1 MVALHEAYGPQG
13 IIEDNGD
20 VNKTK
25 SKDRQSFIEAKRLS
39 DGTLRC
45 LAIIT
50 ALLSKESGSM
60 VLIEEVDNGI
70 HPNRAQGLINA
81 ISELAR
87 DRGIDVV
94 ISTHNPALL
103 NAINREDLVG
113 VVVCYRDTE
122 TGSSE
127 FVQLLDIEKY
137 PELMAK
143 GKLGDILTK
152 DELTKAIK
160 IEKKDYDPNWL
171 GV

>member
-1 MVALHEAYGPQG
+1 MNFGP
-13 IIEDNGD
+13 IY
-20 VNKTK
+20 
-25 SKDRQSFIEAKRLS
+25 IEAKRLS

-70 HPNRAQGLINA
+70 HPNRAKGLIEA
-81 ISELAR
+81 ISDIAKER
-87 DRGIDVV
+87 NIDVL
-94 ISTHNPALL
+94 ITTHNPALL
-103 NAINREDLVG
+103 NAIGREELVG
-113 VVVCYRDTE
+113 VVVCYRDVE

-143 GKLGDILTK
+143 GRLGDLLTK

-160 IEKKDYDPNWL
+160 SEKKNFDVNWL